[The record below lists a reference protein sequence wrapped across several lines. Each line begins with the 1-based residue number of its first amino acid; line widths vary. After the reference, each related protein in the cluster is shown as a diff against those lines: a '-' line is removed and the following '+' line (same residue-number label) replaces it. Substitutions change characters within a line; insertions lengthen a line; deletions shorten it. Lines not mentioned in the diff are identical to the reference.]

1 MIKYIFLTGLV
12 AFFSWFLTLLFLI
25 KFKDIFVDIPN
36 ERSSHSEKTPNSG
49 GIIIVLLTI
58 LGSLFSGNYSII
70 LCLPLAII
78 GFLDDHFKIS
88 SFKRFSVQF
97 FTVNFLLLNSKNFI
111 NYFLT
116 GGLIINIFIYSFILL
131 IGLSIINFSNFIDGI
146 DGLLAGCMLIGFIFC
161 SIIID
166 SSYLYLVGSITG
178 FLIWNWNPAR
188 IFMGDIGSTFLG
200 AVFFNSLINANNY
213 YEALS
218 LLFLINPILMDSI
231 SCLIRRFINK
241 ENIFTAHKKH
251 LYQRLHQAGW
261 KHSKVSLLYI
271 IGTLIMS
278 FCIFHK
284 NIYFLGLLILT
295 EFIIGYLLD
304 KNIAVSFKTEGT
316 Y

>member
-1 MIKYIFLTGLV
+1 M
-12 AFFSWFLTLLFLI
+12 
-25 KFKDIFVDIPN
+25 
-36 ERSSHSEKTPNSG
+36 
-49 GIIIVLLTI
+49 
-58 LGSLFSGNYSII
+58 
-70 LCLPLAII
+70 
-78 GFLDDHFKIS
+78 
-88 SFKRFSVQF
+88 
-97 FTVNFLLLNSKNFI
+97 
-111 NYFLT
+111 
-116 GGLIINIFIYSFILL
+116 L
-131 IGLSIINFSNFIDGI
+131 IGLCIINFSNFIDGI

-218 LLFLINPILMDSI
+218 LLLINPILMDSI

-241 ENIFTAHKKH
+241 ENIFTVYKKH